1 VLIRRVLILSSFLC
15 PGLFG
20 RNRDV
25 GVVWSILRVRRD
37 LILRVRRDL
46 ILEEL
51 CSAYL
56 LNRFL
61 KFYIELIFLDHFYNI
76 NLLNL

>member
-1 VLIRRVLILSSFLC
+1 VLVLSSFL
-15 PGLFG
+15 G

-25 GVVWSILRVRRD
+25 DGVWSILRVRRD
-37 LILRVRRDL
+37 LILED
-46 ILEEL
+46 L

-61 KFYIELIFLDHFYNI
+61 KFYIELIFLDHFYNV